1 MGIRQRARW
10 FHGLYYCTFLVKN
23 DLPIRAN
30 FILTCF
36 VLSWWSLFSLTL
48 LKLVFQLGCSSNGV
62 GLIKGT
68 LFAMAEVFSFN
79 YVLGFL
85 MNFSPYGEGVWR
97 WLCLFYMHMTLLLPM
112 SCMELGGVLH
122 GMYLVFTQARGFHI
136 VQKEK
141 EPQKEAGNESE
152 EEKSTTASSLEAGGK
167 LDSRQNSSEGQPL
180 L

>member
-85 MNFSPYGEGVWR
+85 MNFSPLRRGCVAVAV
-97 WLCLFYMHMTLLLPM
+97 P
-112 SCMELGGVLH
+112 VLH
-122 GMYLVFTQARGFHI
+122 AHDLAPAHELHGARRCAARHVLGFH
-136 VQKEK
+136 
-141 EPQKEAGNESE
+141 P
-152 EEKSTTASSLEAGGK
+152 SSWFSHRAEREGA
-167 LDSRQNSSEGQPL
+167 SEGSGQRVRGGEVHDRIL
-180 L
+180 AG